1 MCAALG
7 TDDLAAIVGKP
18 VTAIASDTSPTACA
32 YHAAASPVPFD
43 VVLRLE
49 DAFAS
54 LSEVH
59 TTFPSGTTGPVPA
72 DLYWVGDVATGW
84 FVAGGKLYAVHVLGD
99 LDPTTASSIATSVVN
114 LVLPR
119 L

>member
-7 TDDLAAIVGKP
+7 TGDLAAIVGNP

-43 VVLRLE
+43 VVLRQE

-54 LSEVH
+54 MDEVL
-59 TTFPSGTTGPVPA
+59 TAFPGGTMGAAPA
-72 DLYWVGDVATGW
+72 DVYWVGDVATGW
-84 FVAGGKLYAVHVLGD
+84 FIAGGKLYAVQVLGD
-99 LDPTTASSIATSVVN
+99 LDSPTASDIASSVAN

>member
-1 MCAALG
+1 MCAVLNGADLG
-7 TDDLAAIVGKP
+7 SVVGAPVAAIP
-18 VTAIASDTSPTACA
+18 QDTSPTRCA

-43 VVLRLE
+43 VVLRQE

-54 LSEVH
+54 MDEVL
-59 TTFPSGTTGPVPA
+59 TAFPGGTMGAAPA
-72 DLYWVGDVATGW
+72 DVYWVGDVATGW
-84 FVAGGKLYAVHVLGD
+84 FIAGGKLYAVQVLGD
-99 LDPTTASSIATSVVN
+99 LDSPTASDIASSVAN